1 MQISGKRPKLGEVLL
16 QHVIVFLIC
25 VVFPGAVT
33 FVAPSTWLTFQRGEV
48 GASGEAGVACTART
62 CVFFVVPF
70 KVQRVQQV
78 TEVSFREREG
88 GSQRQRKYG
97 RDTNKYVHV
106 DGEGFLRIQGTGE
119 DQGTGEEFA
128 EVSVSPASIENV
140 ANKANDFLKSDQ
152 AGSTTIFAIANWK
165 FGGLMGGV
173 LTMFTLLYVVGYSL
187 SLVNIVFVRFR
198 SLFAWQRN

>member
-1 MQISGKRPKLGEVLL
+1 MQTLGKRPKLSEMLL
-16 QHVIVFLIC
+16 QHAIVFVIC

-33 FVAPSTWLTFQRGEV
+33 LMAPSTWLTFQRGEV
-48 GASGEAGVACTART
+48 GVRGEAGVNCTART
-62 CVFFVVPF
+62 CMFFVVPF

-78 TEVSFREREG
+78 TEVSFRQREG
-88 GSQRQRKYG
+88 GIERQRKYG

-106 DGEGFLRIQGTGE
+106 DGEGFLRIQGLG
-119 DQGTGEEFA
+119 DQFA

-140 ANKANDFLKSDQ
+140 AGKANDFVKSNQ

-173 LTMFTLLYVVGYSL
+173 LSMFTLLYVVGYSL
-187 SLVNIVFVRFR
+187 SLVKLVLVRFR
-198 SLFAWQRN
+198 TVLAWDRT

>member
-1 MQISGKRPKLGEVLL
+1 MQISGKRPKLSELLL

-25 VVFPGAVT
+25 VAFPGAT
-33 FVAPSTWLTFQRGEV
+33 TMMAPSTWLTFQRGEV
-48 GASGEAGVACTART
+48 GVSGESGVTCTART

-78 TEVSFREREG
+78 TEVTFRERAG
-88 GSQRQRKYG
+88 GIERQRKYG

-119 DQGTGEEFA
+119 EFA

-140 ANKANDFLKSDQ
+140 ANKANDFVKSNQ
-152 AGSTTIFAIANWK
+152 TGSTTIFAIANWK

-187 SLVNIVFVRFR
+187 SLVKLILVRFR
-198 SLFAWQRN
+198 SLLAWQRT

>member
-1 MQISGKRPKLGEVLL
+1 MPISGKRPKLGEMLL

-25 VVFPGAVT
+25 VVFPGAT
-33 FVAPSTWLTFQRGEV
+33 TLMAPSTWLTFQRGE
-48 GASGEAGVACTART
+48 AGVNCTART
-62 CVFFVVPF
+62 CMFFVVPF

-78 TEVSFREREG
+78 AEVTFSEREG
-88 GSQRQRKYG
+88 GIKRQRKYG

-119 DQGTGEEFA
+119 QFA

-140 ANKANDFLKSDQ
+140 AGKANDFVKSNQ

-173 LTMFTLLYVVGYSL
+173 LSMFTLLYVVGYSL
-187 SLVNIVFVRFR
+187 SLVKLVLVRFR
-198 SLFAWQRN
+198 SLLAGGT

>member
-1 MQISGKRPKLGEVLL
+1 MQISGKRPKLGEMLL

-25 VVFPGAVT
+25 VVFPGAT
-33 FVAPSTWLTFQRGEV
+33 TLMAPSTWLTFQRGED
-48 GASGEAGVACTART
+48 GVSCTART
-62 CVFFVVPF
+62 CMFFVVPF

-78 TEVSFREREG
+78 TEVTFRERAG
-88 GSQRQRKYG
+88 GIERQRKYG

-119 DQGTGEEFA
+119 QFA

-140 ANKANDFLKSDQ
+140 AGKANDFVKSNQ

-173 LTMFTLLYVVGYSL
+173 LSMFTLLYVVGYSL
-187 SLVNIVFVRFR
+187 TLVKLVLVRFR
-198 SLFAWQRN
+198 SLLAWQRT